1 MRAQRTGGNVGGVVA
16 DNEREWVLRAC
27 AGDQAAF
34 ANLVE
39 AYQGPIYNLAYRMLG
54 SGVEAEDAAQEAFLR
69 AYSRLSSYDPE
80 RKFSSW
86 ILSIASHYC
95 IDRLRRRR
103 HGTVSMEE
111 INHWRWLPD
120 QRPRPEELATQ
131 HERSSEIHALL
142 KELPPQYRL
151 VIVLRYWQEYSY
163 QEIAEITESTESA
176 VKSRLHRARRMMAGM
191 LEEQP
196 QMDSVEEDAQRSN
209 SQHAVSSCF

>member
-1 MRAQRTGGNVGGVVA
+1 MRRHPRAA
-16 DNEREWVLRAC
+16 DA
-27 AGDQAAF
+27 
-34 ANLVE
+34 
-39 AYQGPIYNLAYRMLG
+39 I
-54 SGVEAEDAAQEAFLR
+54 
-69 AYSRLSSYDPE
+69 
-80 RKFSSW
+80 
-86 ILSIASHYC
+86 

-131 HERSSEIHALL
+131 NERSSEIHALL
-142 KELPPQYRL
+142 EELPPQYRL

-191 LEEQP
+191 LAEQP
-196 QMDSVEEDAQRSN
+196 QVGPVEEDAQRSE